1 MSFFIFAAQKS
12 SAYAKIR
19 IDDEK
24 KAFDGPFFSF
34 GEARSAVFQ
43 LVSGMTQMGLG
54 TT

>member
-1 MSFFIFAAQKS
+1 MSFFYFCDPKKFGLC
-12 SAYAKIR
+12 KIR

-43 LVSGMTQMGLG
+43 LISGLTQMELG